1 MEHQSLPEPQSAKP
15 RDMAISARTL
25 DAKTKAT
32 LTAKA
37 CLAGVVLRFLE
48 DDCGAALIV
57 ASKWSLTRQMHT
69 VPEVTEFLERLGG
82 PSA

>member
-1 MEHQSLPEPQSAKP
+1 MDDQAVLESQAAPSRGMP
-15 RDMAISARTL
+15 I
-25 DAKTKAT
+25 DAKIKAT

-37 CLAGVVLRFLE
+37 CLAGVILHFLE
-48 DDCGAALIV
+48 DDFGAALIV

-82 PSA
+82 PGA